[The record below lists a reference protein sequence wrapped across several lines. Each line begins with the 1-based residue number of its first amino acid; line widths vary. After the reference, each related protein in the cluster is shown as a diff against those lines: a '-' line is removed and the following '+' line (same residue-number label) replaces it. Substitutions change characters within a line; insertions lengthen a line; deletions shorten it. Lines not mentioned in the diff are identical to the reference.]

1 MSIKSFKFWTCKLT
15 CKHSPC
21 FPNCLCTPK
30 AIYLVVL
37 IFWMVLLKSC
47 LFPASIIIMLP
58 NHLCKIQK
66 CVLTQFTRG
75 CWISNITVRTS
86 TNWLVSNNFAISISC
101 TWIFFSARIDTF
113 SIFTCGVIRT
123 ITIWCTANC
132 KRWRFY
138 FFYQIEKSKEVEIV
152 GSLKG

>member
-1 MSIKSFKFWTCKLT
+1 MQIDNDMQTHSMFSKLFVHSKSYILSCSNILNGSIEKL
-15 CKHSPC
+15 
-21 FPNCLCTPK
+21 FMTP
-30 AIYLVVL
+30 AWITFIV
-37 IFWMVLLKSC
+37 
-47 LFPASIIIMLP
+47 P

-132 KRWRFY
+132 KRWRLY
-138 FFYQIEKSKEVEIV
+138 FFYQIEKSKEVEIL